1 MKLSGY
7 LEKNLTATGL
17 SPTDKAGLFDH
28 LLAMVEKHYP
38 LGNRKKVLDD
48 LLVRE
53 RQSTT
58 GIGCGVAIPHTIVE
72 SLPKTVL
79 AIASI
84 PEGMEFHAV
93 DHMPVNVVFMLLSPP
108 NRVREHIKLL
118 ARIARICSTPQTV
131 KNMGE
136 AQGGDAILAIIKR
149 EDQNHVG

>member
-1 MKLSGY
+1 MKLLGY
-7 LEKNLTATGL
+7 LQKQLTATGL
-17 SPTDKAGLFDH
+17 APTDKDRLFDH
-28 LLAMVEKHYP
+28 LLAMVEKNYP
-38 LGNRKKVLDD
+38 LGNRRKVLDD

-79 AIASI
+79 AVASI

-118 ARIARICSTPQTV
+118 ARIARICSTPATV
-131 KNMGE
+131 QKMGQAASADE
-136 AQGGDAILAIIKR
+136 IIAIIKR
-149 EDQNHVG
+149 EDDSHVG